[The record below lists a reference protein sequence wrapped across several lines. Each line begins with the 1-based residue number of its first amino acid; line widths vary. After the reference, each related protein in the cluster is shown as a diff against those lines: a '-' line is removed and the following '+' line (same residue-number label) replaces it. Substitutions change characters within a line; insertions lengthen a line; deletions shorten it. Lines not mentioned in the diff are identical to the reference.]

1 MEHKSSSD
9 PPDAL
14 DFESNEKLNSFV
26 TSSTARL
33 MALIGQERFANLHGQ
48 DIARLSR
55 LQSIRQEFV
64 KKRSL
69 ILAILSPLLF
79 YAPDIHLRNI
89 EDVWIDRM
97 VLQDHW
103 KDFIAK
109 MVHEWEGLVLYSTV
123 LLNANVAFLAIPD
136 VSAPK
141 GSLASP
147 AEIASQLSMITSVGS
162 VFISLLLA
170 RHHQLKEKSANEAA
184 EYMAERG
191 LETLAILYSLP
202 YALLMWSMVSFVVS
216 IAITCFDVPG
226 ITQRVVTGV
235 GWFFIVVFVG
245 WTAFTG
251 WQDSKNSKVVDARK
265 KAKANDESPMSKLS
279 QIVKSQLDSLMELQE
294 KQSENNTAIPRK
306 ADAGTS
312 DLEGGVP

>member
-1 MEHKSSSD
+1 
-9 PPDAL
+9 
-14 DFESNEKLNSFV
+14 
-26 TSSTARL
+26 
-33 MALIGQERFANLHGQ
+33 
-48 DIARLSR
+48 
-55 LQSIRQEFV
+55 
-64 KKRSL
+64 
-69 ILAILSPLLF
+69 
-79 YAPDIHLRNI
+79 
-89 EDVWIDRM
+89 
-97 VLQDHW
+97 
-103 KDFIAK
+103 
-109 MVHEWEGLVLYSTV
+109 
-123 LLNANVAFLAIPD
+123 
-136 VSAPK
+136 
-141 GSLASP
+141 
-147 AEIASQLSMITSVGS
+147 MITSVGS

>member
-109 MVHEWEGLVLYSTV
+109 MVHEWEGLVLY
-123 LLNANVAFLAIPD
+123 
-136 VSAPK
+136 VSP
-141 GSLASP
+141 
-147 AEIASQLSMITSVGS
+147 
-162 VFISLLLA
+162 IS
-170 RHHQLKEKSANEAA
+170 
-184 EYMAERG
+184 
-191 LETLAILYSLP
+191 
-202 YALLMWSMVSFVVS
+202 ALLTLFFVH
-216 IAITCFDVPG
+216 
-226 ITQRVVTGV
+226 
-235 GWFFIVVFVG
+235 
-245 WTAFTG
+245 
-251 WQDSKNSKVVDARK
+251 
-265 KAKANDESPMSKLS
+265 L
-279 QIVKSQLDSLMELQE
+279 L
-294 KQSENNTAIPRK
+294 
-306 ADAGTS
+306 
-312 DLEGGVP
+312 